1 MQIFEYYY
9 TNIIRY
15 DLINK
20 FYYNN
25 HKQIP
30 KVIKIVL
37 NFNCNSV
44 NIKRLIS
51 SMVALELITNQKSV
65 ILTSKKANISLKLR
79 KGNPI
84 GCKVTL
90 KKKNMNFFFFRLIS
104 EIFPNIKL
112 FEGFTNKKSK
122 NKSNSFSFKISKTL
136 FITELEK
143 YYQFFKD
150 LPNLQIIIITN
161 SLFSFEL
168 VFLLQS
174 YKFPFISKKY

>member
-90 KKKNMNFFFFRLIS
+90 KKKKYEYFFF
-104 EIFPNIKL
+104 
-112 FEGFTNKKSK
+112 
-122 NKSNSFSFKISKTL
+122 
-136 FITELEK
+136 
-143 YYQFFKD
+143 
-150 LPNLQIIIITN
+150 
-161 SLFSFEL
+161 
-168 VFLLQS
+168 
-174 YKFPFISKKY
+174 

>member
-1 MQIFEYYY
+1 MQIFEFYY
-9 TNIIRY
+9 NNVIKY

-20 FYYNN
+20 FYYKN

-30 KVIKIVL
+30 KVIKIIL
-37 NFNCNSV
+37 NFNCNNV
-44 NIKRLIS
+44 NIKKLVS
-51 SMVALELITNQKSV
+51 SMIALELITSQKGI

-90 KKKNMNFFFFRLIS
+90 KKIYMNIFFFRLIS

-112 FEGFTNKKSK
+112 FEGFISKKFK
-122 NKSNSFSFKISKTL
+122 NNSFSFKINKTL
-136 FITELEK
+136 FLIELEK

-150 LPNLQIIIITN
+150 LPNLQIIVITN

-168 VFLLQS
+168 IFLLQS
-174 YKFPFISKKY
+174 YKFPIRNKIY

>member
-9 TNIIRY
+9 NNVIKY

-20 FYYNN
+20 FYYKN

-30 KVIKIVL
+30 KVIKIIL
-37 NFNCNSV
+37 NFNCNTV
-44 NIKRLIS
+44 NIKKLIS
-51 SMVALELITNQKSV
+51 SMIALELITNQKGV
-65 ILTSKKANISLKLR
+65 FLTSKKANISLKLR

-90 KKKNMNFFFFRLIS
+90 KKKNMNIFFFRLIS

-112 FEGFTNKKSK
+112 FEGFIGKKFK
-122 NKSNSFSFKISKTL
+122 NNSNSFSFKINKTL
-136 FITELEK
+136 FLIELEK

-150 LPNLQIIIITN
+150 LPNLHIIIITN

-168 VFLLQS
+168 IFLLQS
-174 YKFPFISKKY
+174 YKFPIKNC

>member
-1 MQIFEYYY
+1 MTNFNSYYN
-9 TNIIRY
+9 NIIKY

-20 FYYNN
+20 FNYKN

-30 KVIKIVL
+30 KIIKIIL
-37 NFNCNSV
+37 IFNCKNI
-44 NIKRLIS
+44 NIKKLIS
-51 SMVALELITNQKSV
+51 SLIALELITNQKGV
-65 ILTSKKANISLKLR
+65 ILTSKKSNLVLKLR

-90 KKKNMNFFFFRLIS
+90 HKKTMNFFYYRLIS

-112 FEGFTNKKSK
+112 FEGFHLKKFV
-122 NKSNSFSFKISKTL
+122 NNFNSFSFKINKTL
-136 FITELEK
+136 FFIELEK

-150 LPNLQIIIITN
+150 LPNLQLIIITN

-168 VFLLQS
+168 SFLLQS
-174 YKFPFISKKY
+174 YKFPIKNH

>member
-90 KKKNMNFFFFRLIS
+90 KKKNMNIFFFRLIS

-112 FEGFTNKKSK
+112 FEGFINKKSK
-122 NKSNSFSFKISKTL
+122 NKSNSFSFKIVKL
-136 FITELEK
+136 
-143 YYQFFKD
+143 Y
-150 LPNLQIIIITN
+150 
-161 SLFSFEL
+161 
-168 VFLLQS
+168 LLQNWKNIINFLKIYLI
-174 YKFPFISKKY
+174 YK